1 MSVVDRPYAGNWSP
15 NKRQII
21 QYTPD
26 ILVYINGDTSLPGC
40 RTCHHNIDLQEFV
53 TSVSVDCSTEAGA
66 SNASI
71 SLSIPRSYGD
81 SMFRD
86 GNTLLKTALEVHIY
100 ARGYFPMTG
109 LATPGAKVGDVTLS
123 DIPQYPYYPVFH
135 GVVTA
140 VAHQLNGGY
149 HSATI
154 TCAGMLHFWQHMKIS
169 SQGSYF
175 GSRPQNSRVN
185 TNITGHPYHGM
196 TPYAIIYSLYR
207 NTTGSAAG
215 VGFAL
220 ASQTNFGAVSSTTR
234 DSLFGMAMRYWER
247 RFRDRLYG
255 LRMHG
260 ASGSMFTSSQQ
271 AFLSQ
276 YRTSTAAGQF
286 IAANL
291 GGRGAGPDPY
301 ARDRALLLGLAD
313 RRDGRVLRQP
323 DVNLLASANGGSH
336 GLNVTAMQ
344 AFVYDVGAQ
353 GQVSFFES
361 SYESKMD
368 VATAVSNITGYEFYQ
383 DVDGDLVFKPP
394 LYNLDTSSSRIYRI
408 EPIDIMDISF
418 NEAEPEATYVVIKGG
433 AFANMRGVVDE
444 AEWGMRSV
452 YVDYRLVA
460 QYGWREHSIETAY
473 YNNAR
478 SGFFAGVAQLDRL
491 NAGANSC
498 TITIP
503 MRPEMRPG
511 YPVYIPSIDCY
522 YYVQALAHAFNF
534 GSQPTTT
541 LTLVARRRKFLPPGI
556 PTIGAGQHGVDTV
569 DLANTA
575 AAPRALQVLSTE
587 GVPRLL
593 GFPNVVMALDPTNIN
608 PQFFVYGFQAEE
620 SILSTGNRQQI
631 TQNRALFIRSFI
643 HVLVSNG
650 LLGLSSTVPATTD
663 PMEGPWTL
671 PVDQNE
677 SRVIQKQS
685 LHDALGL
692 YIQLRDRARSAL
704 PVLQAQYERL
714 QRRRVDLEN
723 KANRTPEENRQLA
736 QVIPSDLA
744 QTELEIRN
752 LQSNFGS
759 RSDGPATLA
768 QTRKQVENTI
778 SAVGSARLP
787 VGHGDTR
794 ARQRTAAQ
802 IDDLA
807 ILTFLINQ
815 ARPQTTG
822 PGAQDTTSDPT
833 GTVNESATILDL
845 LNDRKASMS
854 INVPGY
860 YRYYSASHPNRD
872 QQGYAPVDLTVVAAP
887 ARGGATRGTTVAA
900 TGGGSR
906 RSRRSTGT
914 PINSQNTTPPEGQTF
929 RPRQVQ
935 RVQTVVAPAEAV
947 RNLSVAWQQLRG
959 SPPNEQVLSVLLA
972 QWAYETR
979 QGARMFNFNYGGI
992 KAFGNSF
999 FYNTLTHETQNN
1011 TNTAQQADFHAYRDE
1026 ISGAV
1031 GYVNQLLDSRY
1042 RTAVNTLETSESETA
1057 AADYVAAIH
1066 NAGYFADAQHGGAA
1080 DARSLANYQRGV
1092 TRYSRQAIE
1101 QWIPAAQRAGYVSL
1115 HGEPI
1120 TPPVEETPAANDTP
1134 VAPPEDDLQTV
1145 QVHNATDVEG
1155 LTEEARQDMVTLGV
1169 GTPVNGLRVRTP
1181 LGEGTQVVPTN
1192 KIFALTFEE
1201 RGVPR
1206 TSAHPTVLLRD
1217 GDTVAH
1223 ARQDF
1228 QACLANPPQ
1237 AEALAR
1243 QFAQKVTDEFMDS
1256 VALPAQELVALAVA
1270 GITGV
1275 KNDAGNPIDSTNY
1288 AGGVPNNAATLRN
1301 LPLTTEPVR
1310 GRADAELILLEKAQS
1325 LIIELTRANQAA
1337 MDRVLA
1343 ATANQ
1348 RSPSSEA
1355 LEPLRHWVEGITAL
1369 FMGRGVP
1376 PMLPFHTEYET
1387 QYVPRS
1393 HDTSTFSPVF
1403 PISDDRGYEHYGSFQ
1418 YGRGLSIEPG
1428 GNYERLMA
1436 LDPFRYATPESVA
1449 AFVASVRTT
1458 TLQRDAQGNLVLNAE
1473 IRRRLADIAGDASFQ
1488 RSTGGQIALQWAG
1501 NTGSGTADRTS
1512 MIAQGL
1518 ANFIMSDRDAVTKLP
1533 VSNAAFN
1540 LTDLAPQ
1547 GQVDTCACRG
1557 AEADLLLAAYAAG
1570 ATDQTFVSVDAP
1582 AADDGLDAAS
1592 KWVQGQMVQ
1601 AAGSWSL
1608 AQQAM
1613 RGQGNG
1619 TGRRSILDRVSGWQG
1634 IVGSL
1639 NSSLR
1644 DADQTI
1650 NRTVSTGL
1658 DRLNRQADR
1667 VEATFDKLDD

>member
-1 MSVVDRPYAGNWSP
+1 MSITDRPYAGNWAP
-15 NKRQII
+15 NKRSVI

-53 TSVSVDCSTEAGA
+53 TSVSVDCGTEAGA

-71 SLSIPRSYGD
+71 SLSIPRTYGD

-123 DIPQYPYYPVFH
+123 DIPQYPYYPIFH
-135 GVVTA
+135 GVVTG
-140 VAHQLNGGY
+140 VGHQLSGGY

-169 SQGSYF
+169 TQGSYF
-175 GSRPQNSRVN
+175 GSRPQNSRVR
-185 TNITGHPYHGM
+185 TNMTGHPYHGM

-220 ASQTNFGAVSSTTR
+220 ASQTNFGATSSTTR
-234 DSLFGMAMRYWER
+234 DSMFGMAMRYWER

-276 YRTSTAAGQF
+276 YRTSTAAGEF

-344 AFVYDVGAQ
+344 AFVFDVGAQ

-408 EPIDIMDISF
+408 EPIDIIDISF

-433 AFANMRGVVDE
+433 ASANMRGAVDE

-498 TITIP
+498 TVTIP

-511 YPVYIPSIDCY
+511 YPVFIPSIDCY
-522 YYVQALAHAFNF
+522 YYVQSLAHAFNF

-556 PTIGAGQHGVDTV
+556 PTVGAGQHGVDLV

-593 GFPNVVMALDPTNIN
+593 GFPNVVMALDPTSIN
-608 PQFFVYGFQAEE
+608 PQFFVYGFQAED
-620 SILSTGNRQQI
+620 SVLSTGNRGQI
-631 TQNRALFIRSFI
+631 VQNRALFIRSFI
-643 HVLVSNG
+643 QVLVSNG
-650 LLGLSSTVPATTD
+650 LLGLSSTVPATAD

-677 SRVIQKQS
+677 SRVIQKRS

-714 QRRRVDLEN
+714 QRTRIDLEN
-723 KANRTPEENRQLA
+723 KANRTAAENRQLT
-736 QVIPSDLA
+736 QDLPASIA
-744 QTELEIRN
+744 QTERDILD
-752 LQSNFGS
+752 LQSNFGT
-759 RSDGPATLA
+759 RSEVPPDLAAT
-768 QTRKQVENTI
+768 RRQVASTME
-778 SAVGSARLP
+778 AVANVQLP
-787 VGHGDTR
+787 RGHGSTR
-794 ARQRTAAQ
+794 ARQRTPAQ

-807 ILTFLINQ
+807 ILTYLINQ

-822 PGAQDTTSDPT
+822 PGARDTTTDPT

-854 INVPGY
+854 INTPGY
-860 YRYYSASHPNRD
+860 YRYYSASHPNRN
-872 QQGYAPVDLTVVAAP
+872 QQGYAPLEAPTRAP
-887 ARGGATRGTTVAA
+887 AASGTPSPSGDPPTTSRGRRG
-900 TGGGSR
+900 R
-906 RSRRSTGT
+906 RSRSTGPVNPLEPVAAVRGQPRPSPREVRIVRT
-914 PINSQNTTPPEGQTF
+914 VLAPQAAAGLLSAAWERIRGTPPSDLQ
-929 RPRQVQ
+929 
-935 RVQTVVAPAEAV
+935 
-947 RNLSVAWQQLRG
+947 LSIM
-959 SPPNEQVLSVLLA
+959 LA
-972 QWAYETR
+972 QWAVET
-979 QGARMFNFNYGGI
+979 GTGEGMYNFNYGGI
-992 KAFGNSF
+992 KASGSSSYFNGA
-999 FYNTLTHETQNN
+999 THEGDGAARVATRAN
-1011 TNTAQQADFHAYRDE
+1011 FHAYGSAE
-1026 ISGAV
+1026 EGAD
-1031 GYVNQLLDSRY
+1031 GYVGLLLRRYSTALDSI
-1042 RTAVNTLETSESETA
+1042 ESAPNSDA
-1057 AADYVAAIH
+1057 AATAFVEEARRS
-1066 NAGYFADAQHGGAA
+1066 GYFTGN
-1080 DARSLANYQRGV
+1080 LASYQRNV
-1092 TRYSRQAIE
+1092 RRN
-1101 QWIPAAQRAGYVSL
+1101 AQRARDNWIVAARNAGQLETHGTPLPSQGRPDVSS
-1115 HGEPI
+1115 EQ
-1120 TPPVEETPAANDTP
+1120 EEE
-1134 VAPPEDDLQTV
+1134 APPEDDLQTV
-1145 QVHNATDVEG
+1145 QVINATNVDG
-1155 LTEEARQDMVTLGV
+1155 LTEEARRDMVSLTV

-1181 LGEGTQVVPTN
+1181 LGEGTQVVPTS

-1206 TSAHPTVLLRD
+1206 TSAQPTVLLRD

-1243 QFAQKVTDEFMDS
+1243 QFAEKVTDEFMTS

-1275 KNDAGNPIDSTNY
+1275 KNDAGNPIDSSNY
-1288 AGGVPNNAATLRN
+1288 AAGVPNNTATLRN

-1310 GRADAELILLEKAQS
+1310 GRADAEIILLEKAQN

-1348 RSPSSEA
+1348 RTPTSEA

-1369 FMGRGVP
+1369 FQGRGVP
-1376 PMLPFHTEYET
+1376 PMLPFHTQYET

-1403 PISDDRGYEHYGSFQ
+1403 PISDARGYDHYGSFQ

-1449 AFVASVRTT
+1449 AFVASVRTSS
-1458 TLQRDAQGNLVLNAE
+1458 LRRDAQGNLVLNAE
-1473 IRRRLADIAGDASFQ
+1473 IRRRLADIAGDANFQ

-1518 ANFIMSDRDAVTKLP
+1518 ANFIMSDRDAVTKIP

-1570 ATDQTFVSVDAP
+1570 ATDQTFISVDAP
-1582 AADDGLDAAS
+1582 AADDGLDPAS

-1601 AAGSWSL
+1601 AAGSWSM

-1634 IVGSL
+1634 IVGGL

-1644 DADQTI
+1644 DADQNL
-1650 NRTVSTGL
+1650 NRVTTTGL

-1667 VEATFDKLDD
+1667 VETNFNRLVEDD